1 MSRKPKRATDFR
13 VTIKG
18 TTPERPGMLGPYYLP
33 TENAARRFAGV
44 RSQRVIERIESGGG
58 WKEIHRGADKKP
70 EKEAAK

>member
-13 VTIKG
+13 VSFRVAG
-18 TTPERPGMLGPYYLP
+18 GGMSGWYMVPS
-33 TENAARRFAGV
+33 ENAARRFGGI